1 VSEVTGAI
9 TSAPQI
15 ATATGAASASSIST
29 PVVTSTSNGS
39 YILGVVASV
48 ASASSSTGTLT
59 APASTTMDA
68 QGSTTVTLSNNVDTA
83 HLHDTANQASAGATT
98 ARTVTS
104 SANMTNSQSW
114 TVVIA
119 PPVGPTSGTTAQVFY
134 PSASAQDQT
143 ISGANVID
151 KLVTSAPA
159 TNSATTN
166 TYASASTQTV
176 IPYTSTTT
184 ATDTTQNNGW
194 AFNNA
199 GVDGLSSTTTDK
211 RVFPAGVWA
220 FQGSLTFGAP
230 ALVATATATVVAKV
244 YRVVTGGGARS
255 LLFTATS
262 AVVSST
268 ATGAFAW
275 SASSASQPAYVMAAG
290 EVVEV
295 GFTIASANTLNTLSQ
310 STSTIINFT
319 TGSTTFV
326 TVPTPGV
333 RTQYSL
339 SGSGVISTQTFKKV
353 EVGAKRSSSI
363 NANVFKTGAVSL
375 FKNSNIIFSSISLK
389 RLILLPKQDTVFLTA
404 IRQSLISLIAKQSSA
419 VVTANKKVL
428 VGVSK
433 SAAVFANASA
443 LTFAARFI
451 SVSASYIANAANSM
465 NTRLIPKQA
474 SLITSA
480 VKQFRVGAFKSATSV
495 TTAVKQVSV
504 AVFKSAPI
512 NSTAV
517 YAKAITKNISANVTA
532 SAATAKFLN
541 LARSFNASVSATGN
555 LLLTLSQAIFN
566 RSTGGDYPLV
576 NATKS
581 IAGFIRN
588 TSGTIFTA
596 GAKVLL
602 IRDSDSRVVQTQISA
617 ADGSYSFPR
626 DASDPNDY
634 RVQAFETSTN
644 PAQQG
649 STPAGILPT

>member
-1 VSEVTGAI
+1 MAVSQVQSQSHADSSGSTSLVGTLASGTAAGNVLIAALSQSNSSTATITAAPSGWALLDGPQNAGSSGLMTAWVYWKIAVAGETTWAWTSSFGSPSSITVSEVTGAI

-310 STSTIINFT
+310 STSTIT
-319 TGSTTFV
+319 
-326 TVPTPGV
+326 
-333 RTQYSL
+333 
-339 SGSGVISTQTFKKV
+339 
-353 EVGAKRSSSI
+353 
-363 NANVFKTGAVSL
+363 
-375 FKNSNIIFSSISLK
+375 
-389 RLILLPKQDTVFLTA
+389 
-404 IRQSLISLIAKQSSA
+404 
-419 VVTANKKVL
+419 
-428 VGVSK
+428 
-433 SAAVFANASA
+433 
-443 LTFAARFI
+443 
-451 SVSASYIANAANSM
+451 
-465 NTRLIPKQA
+465 
-474 SLITSA
+474 
-480 VKQFRVGAFKSATSV
+480 
-495 TTAVKQVSV
+495 
-504 AVFKSAPI
+504 
-512 NSTAV
+512 
-517 YAKAITKNISANVTA
+517 
-532 SAATAKFLN
+532 
-541 LARSFNASVSATGN
+541 
-555 LLLTLSQAIFN
+555 
-566 RSTGGDYPLV
+566 
-576 NATKS
+576 
-581 IAGFIRN
+581 
-588 TSGTIFTA
+588 
-596 GAKVLL
+596 
-602 IRDSDSRVVQTQISA
+602 
-617 ADGSYSFPR
+617 
-626 DASDPNDY
+626 
-634 RVQAFETSTN
+634 
-644 PAQQG
+644 
-649 STPAGILPT
+649 